1 MAQYLPILAM
11 VVLVILFVSLSF
23 FASILL
29 GVKRPTKAKTAP
41 YECGI
46 VPEQEPVERFP
57 VKFYLVAL
65 TFIVLDV
72 EIIFLYPFST
82 VFRSLGG
89 YGIALMG
96 TFLLVLIIP
105 FAYLLSVGALSWGP
119 VSQLT
124 DRVVR
129 PVLRAAGMP
138 EGVANRLEA
147 PKADES
153 GTDREAA

>member
-1 MAQYLPILAM
+1 VNVAQYLPILMM
-11 VVLVILFVSLSF
+11 VILVILFVAISF

-65 TFIVLDV
+65 AFIVLDV
-72 EIIFLYPFST
+72 EIIFLYPFAT
-82 VFRSLGG
+82 IFRSLGG

-96 TFLLVLIIP
+96 IFLLVLIVP
-105 FAYLLSVGALSWGP
+105 FGYLLSVGALDWGP
-119 VSQLT
+119 MRQVAS
-124 DRVVR
+124 RIVR

-138 EGVANRLEA
+138 DGVAEA
-147 PKADES
+147 PKSVSEQ
-153 GTDREAA
+153 EAA

>member
-1 MAQYLPILAM
+1 MAQYLPILMM
-11 VVLVILFVSLSF
+11 VVLVILFVALSF
-23 FASILL
+23 VASIFL

-96 TFLLVLIIP
+96 TFLLVLIVP

-119 VSQLT
+119 VSQVAS
-124 DRVVR
+124 RIVR

-138 EGVANRLEA
+138 DGVARQPDA
-147 PKADES
+147 PKPEQ
-153 GTDREAA
+153 EAA